1 MWLGLLVWGEGEVG
15 NIVNPLGMN
24 WESRDFREYN
34 QEKLGLYNNKLKCV
48 LIKNLVT
55 VHSK

>member
-1 MWLGLLVWGEGEVG
+1 MWLGLLVWGEGELG
-15 NIVNPLGMN
+15 NVVNPLGMN

-55 VHSK
+55 VHGK

>member
-15 NIVNPLGMN
+15 NVVNPLGMN

-55 VHSK
+55 VHGK

>member
-55 VHSK
+55 VHGK

>member
-1 MWLGLLVWGEGEVG
+1 MWLGLVVWGEGEVG
-15 NIVNPLGMN
+15 NVVNPLGMN

-55 VHSK
+55 VHGK